1 MKERGAPEP
10 AKPTTRVLSVLSGHQ
25 SQAQSAKAG
34 GWRSRSRRTKRQSAI
49 AQPDRAVVGGSSLHG
64 AGCRAHLSR
73 VDPEYSAAAV
83 GCVVAQYADH
93 HVIDNRACGSRRLGT
108 KNKLPKRENI
118 GKTSTKNSQKFATGS
133 KNSPDTVITAQ
144 KIPKTS
150 KINRN

>member
-1 MKERGAPEP
+1 MALQIASDEAAVGD
-10 AKPTTRVLSVLSGHQ
+10 
-25 SQAQSAKAG
+25 
-34 GWRSRSRRTKRQSAI
+34 